1 MYYFSF
7 GANMSPATLA
17 RRGISPILSMAGKVP
32 GYKLSFTN
40 RGYEGVEPRFADI
53 EPIEALTNGN
63 ANGIDVGEIFCV
75 NGVAHKI
82 TEQEMNMLDRFEGE
96 GIAYKRITVLFEPDN
111 KAFTEQTDGFEVFT
125 YASLPEHKLVPGLP
139 SKRYIKLLVDGAKA
153 NQLNPDY
160 CAHVLKQVKFLDCK
174 GTKMPSIP
182 NTAKSISGKELEK
195 HVFSASSPSPGSS
208 NTTAPIVPTWI
219 NMGGQIYDV
228 STNVNER
235 EMLQHMATPPGGTA
249 FALRLWRSAYG
260 SSTSSTSTT
269 TSTSTG
275 TSSTSTTNNSLS
287 VPEQE
292 YVAAWANH
300 LSSHYPFVGIS
311 LSPKKDG
318 TPVAQKSKRSRN
330 SDTTHDEDDAAS
342 NNAQKKK
349 RKNKTKK
356 GSSLPTTTTA
366 AATAATT
373 LSTTPQSWVTK
384 MYHMTLG
391 IMRPCVLPL
400 RVRMLQKDLSWWAS
414 GEKRLLNE
422 LSRGIHANE
431 NAMFEGLTTL
441 DESIESSSP
450 IIPLTNLEYSYK
462 VQLQED
468 ANAFDGKG
476 IALRINHDTGQCISE
491 MTLPCV
497 MTCNV
502 APIVL

>member
-53 EPIEALTNGN
+53 EPIEALPNEN
-63 ANGIDVGEIFCV
+63 ANGVGETFCV

-82 TEQEMNMLDRFEGE
+82 TKQEMNMLDRFEGE
-96 GIAYKRITVLFEPDN
+96 GIAYKRITVQFEPDN

-125 YASLPEHKLVPGLP
+125 YASLPEHKLVPGFP
-139 SKRYIKLLVDGAKA
+139 SKRYIKLLVDGAEA

-160 CAHVLKQVKFLDCK
+160 CAHVLKQVNFLDCK

-182 NTAKSISGKELEK
+182 NTAESFSGKELEK

-235 EMLQHMATPPGGTA
+235 EMLQHMATPSGGTA

-260 SSTSSTSTT
+260 TTNTTNTTSSSM
-269 TSTSTG
+269 SI
-275 TSSTSTTNNSLS
+275 
-287 VPEQE
+287 PEQE

-311 LSPKKDG
+311 LSPRKER
-318 TPVAQKSKRSRN
+318 TPIAQKSKRSRN
-330 SDTTHDEDDAAS
+330 SDTIQDEDDAVS
-342 NNAQKKK
+342 NNAQHRKKK

-356 GSSLPTTTTA
+356 GSSL
-366 AATAATT
+366 ATSPPPPPPPPLPHRAPA
-373 LSTTPQSWVTK
+373 QI
-384 MYHMTLG
+384 HNLG
-391 IMRPCVLPL
+391 Q
-400 RVRMLQKDLSWWAS
+400 QKC
-414 GEKRLLNE
+414 
-422 LSRGIHANE
+422 
-431 NAMFEGLTTL
+431 
-441 DESIESSSP
+441 
-450 IIPLTNLEYSYK
+450 II
-462 VQLQED
+462 
-468 ANAFDGKG
+468 
-476 IALRINHDTGQCISE
+476 
-491 MTLPCV
+491 
-497 MTCNV
+497 
-502 APIVL
+502 